1 MQPRCTNGS
10 FSLKLD
16 SGRVAIC
23 AFSSPLRGP
32 NGTTHCDVSHHAHQ
46 RVPASLASSSDRGRN
61 ELDVRERDK
70 KSRTRVGWTGTGM
83 EGDRPGSAIGSTR
96 QAPVPPPPRRQ
107 RPTPPARVPAAPTH
121 QVVPTS
127 ISTLPPM
134 QAEAAGEQVLFSP
147 RHQYC
152 GERQKN
158 QNHSF
163 DNSRRARRANPRVC
177 HRWLMSPCADHRLS
191 ICPSG

>member
-70 KSRTRVGWTGTGM
+70 KSRMRVGCTGTGM

-96 QAPVPPPPRRQ
+96 QAPVPPPSSKAHPSSKGSSSSH
-107 RPTPPARVPAAPTH
+107 PPGCPDQH
-121 QVVPTS
+121 
-127 ISTLPPM
+127 LDPPPD
-134 QAEAAGEQVLFSP
+134 AS
-147 RHQYC
+147 R
-152 GERQKN
+152 
-158 QNHSF
+158 S
-163 DNSRRARRANPRVC
+163 SRRAGLVFAKAPVLWGEAKKPEPFIRQQQKSSKSQPTCVPP
-177 HRWLMSPCADHRLS
+177 LADVPLR
-191 ICPSG
+191 